1 MIGVYFVI
9 SISMS
14 SSYSGPAD
22 VELSNANSARPTVKG
37 LHIDESVGSPTIY
50 EFMLTVVDYRNLTDN
65 DTVFVI
71 YRKGIL
77 SVQSLSLS
85 LSPSCSSPPL
95 LFSLSLLLTTNLPTP
110 TLQTPRLLRRL
121 QQVRP

>member
-85 LSPSCSSPPL
+85 LSPLPAPHL
-95 LFSLSLLLTTNLPTP
+95 LFSSLSPSS
-110 TLQTPRLLRRL
+110 
-121 QQVRP
+121 